1 MSECLFQIHMLI
13 IRQSINHSLMW
24 QSLLTSSW
32 RSHKYI
38 LLDLIFFSPYF
49 QYRTQWMLCIM
60 IYDMPVISF
69 TWFIFLFQN
78 FSNKVVTKILLFGDN
93 TLSDSFNTLILNSTI
108 VYITSTKSDKTL
120 VIRLWQKFS
129 YLEIT
134 LLVILLIPSF

>member
-49 QYRTQWMLCIM
+49 QYRTQGMLCIM

-69 TWFIFLFQN
+69 TWFIFLFEN
-78 FSNKVVTKILLFGDN
+78 FSDMVVTKILLFGDN

-108 VYITSTKSDKTL
+108 VYIISTKSDKTL
-120 VIRLWQKFS
+120 VIRLWQKLS
-129 YLEIT
+129 YLKIT